1 VLAWQRTI
9 SLKGAFSLAAER
21 PEHDTMI
28 NTLLV
33 EFDAEQR
40 VTLQHEMD
48 QTLYEQYHRVLLG
61 TPSTTWALS
70 KKVGAW
76 ATLLSVPIENHYEYV
91 TPV

>member
-9 SLKGAFSLAAER
+9 WLKGAFSLAAER

-40 VTLQHEMD
+40 RH
-48 QTLYEQYHRVLLG
+48 
-61 TPSTTWALS
+61 PA
-70 KKVGAW
+70 A
-76 ATLLSVPIENHYEYV
+76 
-91 TPV
+91 